1 MKKKIEMIHELQREV
16 EDLQSTIKTMAEDN
30 VQLVKNIS
38 TVTKDKEDMLSR
50 IRRLESAFSRMGVSL
65 PYLNS

>member
-65 PYLNS
+65 PDLNS